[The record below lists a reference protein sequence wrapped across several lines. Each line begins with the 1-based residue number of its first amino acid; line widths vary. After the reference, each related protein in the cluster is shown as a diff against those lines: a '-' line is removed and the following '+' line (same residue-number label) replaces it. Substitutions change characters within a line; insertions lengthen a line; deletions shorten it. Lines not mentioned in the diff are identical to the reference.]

1 VRDALVVAR
10 VVFLRRFVLFRFVR
24 HRFANDVHDDDD
36 DDDDDDDVRETSHF
50 NARWRRSG

>member
-36 DDDDDDDVRETSHF
+36 DDDVRETSHF
-50 NARWRRSG
+50 IARWRRSG